1 MKVFV
6 VLDVSEMEVSV
17 LVAVVPDVYVSV
29 LLVVSVPEVNVIV
42 VNVIVVEVPVI
53 EVCVPVLV

>member
-1 MKVFV
+1 M

-17 LVAVVPDVYVSV
+17 LVDVDPDVYVSV